1 MGSVPN
7 ISRATAAIFDA
18 LDAMVSRLDAPRTVS
33 VQCFFLGFGC
43 GGRWCVLCFGG
54 VKLAVR

>member
-18 LDAMVSRLDAPRTVS
+18 LDAMVLRLDAPRTVS
-33 VQCFFLGFGC
+33 VQCFSLGFGC
-43 GGRWCVLCFGG
+43 GAMVCFVG
-54 VKLAVR
+54 VKLAVW

>member
-43 GGRWCVLCFGG
+43 GGDGVFCVLGA
-54 VKLAVR
+54 LN